1 MPPIATFVLTASAN
15 IVVIQLVETQTQ
27 HLPFIHKIHLGPTT
41 AVTLQAVDEI
51 LAKARDRNASVDV
64 TGALLFTE
72 GRFVQ
77 VLEGEK
83 DKVHEIFDRI
93 GNDPRHA
100 DVEIL
105 SAQYSDRRR
114 FKEWSM
120 AFVGDDE
127 TLRDKFADAP
137 LAALGKRPAGDSL
150 LDFMLEVA
158 QCSEEGTA

>member
-1 MPPIATFVLTASAN
+1 MSIYNLVYMSESRLDPDSA
-15 IVVIQLVETQTQ
+15 E
-27 HLPFIHKIHLGPTT
+27 
-41 AVTLQAVDEI
+41 TLQAVDNI
-51 LAKARDRNASVDV
+51 LAKARDRNALVDV

-77 VLEGEK
+77 VLEGERE
-83 DKVHEIFDRI
+83 KVREIFERI

-150 LDFMLEVA
+150 LDFMLELA
-158 QCSEEGTA
+158 QCSEKTVT

>member
-1 MPPIATFVLTASAN
+1 MSVYNLVYTSESRMGPPSQA
-15 IVVIQLVETQTQ
+15 
-27 HLPFIHKIHLGPTT
+27 
-41 AVTLQAVDEI
+41 TLQSVDDI
-51 LAKARDRNASVDV
+51 LAVARERNASVDV

-77 VLEGEK
+77 VLEGER
-83 DKVHEIFDRI
+83 DKVHEVFDRI
-93 GNDPRHA
+93 GADVRHA

-127 TLRDKFADAP
+127 TLQAKFADAP

-150 LDFMLEVA
+150 LDFMLELV
-158 QCSEEGTA
+158 QSSESDLN

>member
-1 MPPIATFVLTASAN
+1 MSVYNLVYMSESRMGPPTPATR
-15 IVVIQLVETQTQ
+15 
-27 HLPFIHKIHLGPTT
+27 
-41 AVTLQAVDEI
+41 QAVDAI
-51 LAKARDRNASVDV
+51 LATARQRNASVDV

-77 VLEGEK
+77 VLEGER

-93 GNDPRHA
+93 GADARHA

-120 AFVGDDE
+120 AFVGNDE
-127 TLRDKFADAP
+127 ALHAKFADAP

-150 LDFMLEVA
+150 LDFMLELV
-158 QCSEEGTA
+158 QSSETDLN

>member
-1 MPPIATFVLTASAN
+1 MSVYN
-15 IVVIQLVETQTQ
+15 LVYMSESRM
-27 HLPFIHKIHLGPTT
+27 GSTT
-41 AVTLQAVDEI
+41 AVILQAVDDI

-83 DKVHEIFDRI
+83 DKVREIFERI

-137 LAALGKRPAGDSL
+137 LAALGKRPAGDLL
-150 LDFMLEVA
+150 LDFMLELA
-158 QCSEEGTA
+158 QSSEGSAA

>member
-1 MPPIATFVLTASAN
+1 MSVYN
-15 IVVIQLVETQTQ
+15 LVYMSESRM
-27 HLPFIHKIHLGPTT
+27 GSTT
-41 AVTLQAVDEI
+41 AVILQAVDDI

-83 DKVHEIFDRI
+83 DKVREIFERI

-127 TLRDKFADAP
+127 ALRDKFADAP

-150 LDFMLEVA
+150 LDFMLELA

>member
-1 MPPIATFVLTASAN
+1 MSVYN
-15 IVVIQLVETQTQ
+15 LVYMSESRM
-27 HLPFIHKIHLGPTT
+27 GPTT
-41 AVTLQAVDEI
+41 AASLQAVDDI
-51 LAKARDRNASVDV
+51 LAVARDRNASVDV

-77 VLEGEK
+77 VLEG
-83 DKVHEIFDRI
+83 DRDTVHEVFGRI
-93 GNDPRHA
+93 GGDPRHA

-120 AFVGDDE
+120 AFVGDNE
-127 TLRDKFADAP
+127 LLRDKFADAP

-150 LDFMLEVA
+150 LDFMLELA
-158 QCSEEGTA
+158 QCSESGSN

>member
-1 MPPIATFVLTASAN
+1 MSIYNLVYMSESRMGPATPA
-15 IVVIQLVETQTQ
+15 
-27 HLPFIHKIHLGPTT
+27 
-41 AVTLQAVDEI
+41 TLQAVDNI
-51 LAKARDRNASVDV
+51 LATARQRNASVDV

-77 VLEGEK
+77 VLEGER
-83 DKVHEIFDRI
+83 DKVHEVFDRI
-93 GNDPRHA
+93 GADARHA

-120 AFVGDDE
+120 AFVGNDE
-127 TLRDKFADAP
+127 ALQAKFADAP

-150 LDFMLEVA
+150 LDFMLELV
-158 QCSEEGTA
+158 QSSESDLN